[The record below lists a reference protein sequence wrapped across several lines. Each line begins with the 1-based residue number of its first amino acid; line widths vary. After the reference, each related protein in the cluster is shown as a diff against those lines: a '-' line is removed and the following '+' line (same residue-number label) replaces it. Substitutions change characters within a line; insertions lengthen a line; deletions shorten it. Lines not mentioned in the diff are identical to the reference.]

1 MILNPALFLNK
12 CVCIYTTLILLLLTN
27 GGYATSSNDISLA
40 SKDPTTFPLGCS
52 PDITTPKK
60 GLSMELYSYD
70 FRKKGSYP
78 CWDAAYLDPNYPRTG
93 YKSHRLLA
101 KVDGVTGN
109 INFYYHATKGCTPQL
124 GHLPASYNYP
134 KPLTMTNFTMLLYG
148 YFRPK
153 VTGFHTFTISADDLL
168 FVNFGAGNAFD
179 CCRRDSSADHFGNY
193 QAYAIWG
200 SKTAKDEL
208 TVHLDAGVYY
218 PIRLFYNNREY
229 DGALSF
235 TFKTESNENTVSDF
249 SEYFFSLDDTEE
261 GCPGL
266 ISYDSSCASV
276 KTSKIIGIDYHTETP
291 NENLVPITKTIYHL
305 GIPCTGTTT
314 TPLCGSGFYDPLAN
328 KCVTINTSSTSS
340 VTKTTSHTTS
350 KEVSFHSSI
359 SSQKTLIPK
368 SIPSPYGPIK
378 SQSIPTEMETS
389 SEISSSEYAFSDVI
403 STPSHSPYTKKHS
416 SLNSSS
422 YTSTVIHSLTS
433 YSISQ
438 GIFSTS
444 LSEQNITSK
453 SSTDKFSTA
462 TSMSNSITQSS
473 IIISQS
479 STNNE
484 NYTTTSMH
492 TSSDKI
498 STETLNNSISTT
510 TSILFSN
517 SSTILKNNTTI
528 ISSDKDTHYHP
539 VNPTIVCSTNKTE
552 IICASITQPSISNSN
567 NHWSSS
573 VLRFNSTTV
582 RSTLPSSAGSNE
594 TSINVPFS
602 SSTESNA
609 STSSTST
616 SNSKTARST
625 LPSSAGSNETS
636 INVPFSSSTESN
648 ASTSSTST
656 SNSKTVRSTLPSSA
670 GSNETSINVPFSSS
684 TESNTSTSSTS
695 TSNSKTVRSTLP
707 SSAGS
712 NETSINVPFSSSTE
726 SNASTSSTST
736 SNSKTVRSTPFSS
749 AGIIMTSLSQRNNKS
764 ASSYASSNSKCYNT
778 ADSCRKVH
786 STPSYLLTSS
796 YTSEGVD
803 YDCSLVSTK
812 LKINDTNCLNNKHT
826 TKSCLKTS
834 VTTTI
839 PTLEIKTARKSSSNT
854 IGLHS
859 YPTSSPNKSISSAPI
874 IGYISSFKT
883 IKTASPSYQTSD
895 LTTITTI
902 TSLNNPGST
911 AVENTHESNDKSRKT
926 SSNDISSKHSVI
938 KETKDAVESSNKSH
952 QTNTLKCSSIIIA
965 SSSHNSYESLGG
977 TTLTLTLSKVYSP
990 QNNDTLPFLEISEV
1004 NPSRTVLPESS
1015 KMMQYLTST
1024 EERNKTARNTIATN
1038 IVSISTFHFEGEGN
1052 AIRMGYTQ
1060 LLLMLIGIIV
1070 MNIGT

>member
-462 TSMSNSITQSS
+462 TSMSNNITQSS
-473 IIISQS
+473 IIISQF

-573 VLRFNSTTV
+573 VLKFNST
-582 RSTLPSSAGSNE
+582 
-594 TSINVPFS
+594 
-602 SSTESNA
+602 
-609 STSSTST
+609 
-616 SNSKTARST
+616 
-625 LPSSAGSNETS
+625 
-636 INVPFSSSTESN
+636 
-648 ASTSSTST
+648 
-656 SNSKTVRSTLPSSA
+656 TVRSTLPSSA

-695 TSNSKTVRSTLP
+695 TSNSKMVRSTLPSSAGSNETSISVPFSSSTESNTSTSSTSTSNSKMVRSTLP

-726 SNASTSSTST
+726 SNTSTSSTST

-812 LKINDTNCLNNKHT
+812 LKINDTNCVNNKHT

>member
-1 MILNPALFLNK
+1 
-12 CVCIYTTLILLLLTN
+12 
-27 GGYATSSNDISLA
+27 
-40 SKDPTTFPLGCS
+40 
-52 PDITTPKK
+52 
-60 GLSMELYSYD
+60 MELYSYD

-462 TSMSNSITQSS
+462 TSMSNNITQSS

-539 VNPTIVCSTNKTE
+539 VNPTIVCSTIKTE

-602 SSTESNA
+602 SSTESN
-609 STSSTST
+609 T
-616 SNSKTARST
+616 
-625 LPSSAGSNETS
+625 
-636 INVPFSSSTESN
+636 
-648 ASTSSTST
+648 
-656 SNSKTVRSTLPSSA
+656 
-670 GSNETSINVPFSSS
+670 
-684 TESNTSTSSTS
+684 
-695 TSNSKTVRSTLP
+695 
-707 SSAGS
+707 
-712 NETSINVPFSSSTE
+712 
-726 SNASTSSTST
+726 STSSTST

-1004 NPSRTVLPESS
+1004 NPSRTVLSESS

>member
-1 MILNPALFLNK
+1 
-12 CVCIYTTLILLLLTN
+12 
-27 GGYATSSNDISLA
+27 
-40 SKDPTTFPLGCS
+40 
-52 PDITTPKK
+52 
-60 GLSMELYSYD
+60 MELYSYD

-462 TSMSNSITQSS
+462 TSMSNNITQSS

-602 SSTESNA
+602 SSTESN
-609 STSSTST
+609 T
-616 SNSKTARST
+616 
-625 LPSSAGSNETS
+625 
-636 INVPFSSSTESN
+636 
-648 ASTSSTST
+648 
-656 SNSKTVRSTLPSSA
+656 
-670 GSNETSINVPFSSS
+670 
-684 TESNTSTSSTS
+684 
-695 TSNSKTVRSTLP
+695 
-707 SSAGS
+707 
-712 NETSINVPFSSSTE
+712 
-726 SNASTSSTST
+726 STSSTST

-1004 NPSRTVLPESS
+1004 NPSRTVLSESS

-1060 LLLMLIGIIV
+1060 LLLMLIGIIL

>member
-462 TSMSNSITQSS
+462 TSMSNNITQSS

-573 VLRFNSTTV
+573 VLRFNST
-582 RSTLPSSAGSNE
+582 
-594 TSINVPFS
+594 
-602 SSTESNA
+602 
-609 STSSTST
+609 
-616 SNSKTARST
+616 
-625 LPSSAGSNETS
+625 
-636 INVPFSSSTESN
+636 
-648 ASTSSTST
+648 
-656 SNSKTVRSTLPSSA
+656 
-670 GSNETSINVPFSSS
+670 
-684 TESNTSTSSTS
+684 
-695 TSNSKTVRSTLP
+695 TVRSTLP

-911 AVENTHESNDKSRKT
+911 AVDNTHESNDKSRKT

-1004 NPSRTVLPESS
+1004 NPSRTVLSESS

>member
-462 TSMSNSITQSS
+462 TSMSNNITQSS

-573 VLRFNSTTV
+573 VLRFNST
-582 RSTLPSSAGSNE
+582 
-594 TSINVPFS
+594 
-602 SSTESNA
+602 
-609 STSSTST
+609 
-616 SNSKTARST
+616 
-625 LPSSAGSNETS
+625 
-636 INVPFSSSTESN
+636 
-648 ASTSSTST
+648 
-656 SNSKTVRSTLPSSA
+656 TVRSTLPSSA

>member
-1 MILNPALFLNK
+1 
-12 CVCIYTTLILLLLTN
+12 
-27 GGYATSSNDISLA
+27 
-40 SKDPTTFPLGCS
+40 
-52 PDITTPKK
+52 
-60 GLSMELYSYD
+60 MELYSYD

-462 TSMSNSITQSS
+462 TSMSNNITQSS

-573 VLRFNSTTV
+573 VLRFNST
-582 RSTLPSSAGSNE
+582 
-594 TSINVPFS
+594 
-602 SSTESNA
+602 
-609 STSSTST
+609 
-616 SNSKTARST
+616 
-625 LPSSAGSNETS
+625 
-636 INVPFSSSTESN
+636 
-648 ASTSSTST
+648 
-656 SNSKTVRSTLPSSA
+656 TVRSTLPSSA

-1060 LLLMLIGIIV
+1060 LLLMLIGII
-1070 MNIGT
+1070 

>member
-616 SNSKTARST
+616 SNSKT
-625 LPSSAGSNETS
+625 
-636 INVPFSSSTESN
+636 
-648 ASTSSTST
+648 
-656 SNSKTVRSTLPSSA
+656 VRSTLPSSA

>member
-1 MILNPALFLNK
+1 
-12 CVCIYTTLILLLLTN
+12 
-27 GGYATSSNDISLA
+27 
-40 SKDPTTFPLGCS
+40 
-52 PDITTPKK
+52 
-60 GLSMELYSYD
+60 MELYSYD

-422 YTSTVIHSLTS
+422 YTLTVIHSLTS

-616 SNSKTARST
+616 SNSKT
-625 LPSSAGSNETS
+625 
-636 INVPFSSSTESN
+636 
-648 ASTSSTST
+648 
-656 SNSKTVRSTLPSSA
+656 
-670 GSNETSINVPFSSS
+670 
-684 TESNTSTSSTS
+684 
-695 TSNSKTVRSTLP
+695 
-707 SSAGS
+707 
-712 NETSINVPFSSSTE
+712 
-726 SNASTSSTST
+726 
-736 SNSKTVRSTPFSS
+736 VRSTPFSS

-883 IKTASPSYQTSD
+883 IKTASPSYQTTD

>member
-462 TSMSNSITQSS
+462 TSMSNNITQSS
-473 IIISQS
+473 IIISQF

-573 VLRFNSTTV
+573 VLKFNSTTV

-602 SSTESNA
+602 SSTESN
-609 STSSTST
+609 T
-616 SNSKTARST
+616 
-625 LPSSAGSNETS
+625 
-636 INVPFSSSTESN
+636 
-648 ASTSSTST
+648 
-656 SNSKTVRSTLPSSA
+656 
-670 GSNETSINVPFSSS
+670 
-684 TESNTSTSSTS
+684 
-695 TSNSKTVRSTLP
+695 
-707 SSAGS
+707 
-712 NETSINVPFSSSTE
+712 
-726 SNASTSSTST
+726 STSSTST

>member
-422 YTSTVIHSLTS
+422 YTLTVIHSLTS

-582 RSTLPSSAGSNE
+582 
-594 TSINVPFS
+594 
-602 SSTESNA
+602 
-609 STSSTST
+609 
-616 SNSKTARST
+616 RST

>member
-462 TSMSNSITQSS
+462 TSMSNNITQSS

-573 VLRFNSTTV
+573 VLKFNST
-582 RSTLPSSAGSNE
+582 
-594 TSINVPFS
+594 
-602 SSTESNA
+602 
-609 STSSTST
+609 
-616 SNSKTARST
+616 
-625 LPSSAGSNETS
+625 
-636 INVPFSSSTESN
+636 
-648 ASTSSTST
+648 
-656 SNSKTVRSTLPSSA
+656 TVRSTLPSSA

-712 NETSINVPFSSSTE
+712 NETSISVPFSSSTE
-726 SNASTSSTST
+726 SNTSTSSTSTSNSKTVRSTLPSSAGSNETSISVPFSSSTESNTSTSSTST

-839 PTLEIKTARKSSSNT
+839 PTLEIKTAKKTSSNT

>member
-462 TSMSNSITQSS
+462 TSMSNNITQSS

-602 SSTESNA
+602 SSTESN
-609 STSSTST
+609 T
-616 SNSKTARST
+616 
-625 LPSSAGSNETS
+625 
-636 INVPFSSSTESN
+636 
-648 ASTSSTST
+648 
-656 SNSKTVRSTLPSSA
+656 
-670 GSNETSINVPFSSS
+670 
-684 TESNTSTSSTS
+684 
-695 TSNSKTVRSTLP
+695 
-707 SSAGS
+707 
-712 NETSINVPFSSSTE
+712 
-726 SNASTSSTST
+726 STSSTST

-1004 NPSRTVLPESS
+1004 NPSRTVLSESS

>member
-462 TSMSNSITQSS
+462 TSMSNNITQSS

-602 SSTESNA
+602 SSTESN
-609 STSSTST
+609 T
-616 SNSKTARST
+616 
-625 LPSSAGSNETS
+625 
-636 INVPFSSSTESN
+636 
-648 ASTSSTST
+648 STSSTST

-1004 NPSRTVLPESS
+1004 NPSRTVLSESS

-1060 LLLMLIGIIV
+1060 LLLMLIGIIL

>member
-462 TSMSNSITQSS
+462 TSMSNNITQSS

-609 STSSTST
+609 
-616 SNSKTARST
+616 
-625 LPSSAGSNETS
+625 
-636 INVPFSSSTESN
+636 
-648 ASTSSTST
+648 
-656 SNSKTVRSTLPSSA
+656 
-670 GSNETSINVPFSSS
+670 
-684 TESNTSTSSTS
+684 STSSTS

-1004 NPSRTVLPESS
+1004 NPSRTVLSESS

-1060 LLLMLIGIIV
+1060 LLLMLIGIIL

>member
-1 MILNPALFLNK
+1 
-12 CVCIYTTLILLLLTN
+12 
-27 GGYATSSNDISLA
+27 
-40 SKDPTTFPLGCS
+40 
-52 PDITTPKK
+52 
-60 GLSMELYSYD
+60 MELYSYD

-422 YTSTVIHSLTS
+422 YTLTVIHSLTS

-609 STSSTST
+609 
-616 SNSKTARST
+616 
-625 LPSSAGSNETS
+625 
-636 INVPFSSSTESN
+636 
-648 ASTSSTST
+648 
-656 SNSKTVRSTLPSSA
+656 
-670 GSNETSINVPFSSS
+670 
-684 TESNTSTSSTS
+684 STSSTS

-883 IKTASPSYQTSD
+883 IKTASPSYQTTD

>member
-462 TSMSNSITQSS
+462 TSMSNNITQSS

-602 SSTESNA
+602 SSTESN
-609 STSSTST
+609 T
-616 SNSKTARST
+616 
-625 LPSSAGSNETS
+625 
-636 INVPFSSSTESN
+636 
-648 ASTSSTST
+648 
-656 SNSKTVRSTLPSSA
+656 
-670 GSNETSINVPFSSS
+670 
-684 TESNTSTSSTS
+684 
-695 TSNSKTVRSTLP
+695 
-707 SSAGS
+707 
-712 NETSINVPFSSSTE
+712 
-726 SNASTSSTST
+726 STSSTST

-1004 NPSRTVLPESS
+1004 NPSRTVLSESS

-1060 LLLMLIGIIV
+1060 LLLMLIGIIL

>member
-462 TSMSNSITQSS
+462 TSMSNNITQSS
-473 IIISQS
+473 IIISQF

-573 VLRFNSTTV
+573 VLKFNST
-582 RSTLPSSAGSNE
+582 
-594 TSINVPFS
+594 
-602 SSTESNA
+602 
-609 STSSTST
+609 
-616 SNSKTARST
+616 
-625 LPSSAGSNETS
+625 
-636 INVPFSSSTESN
+636 
-648 ASTSSTST
+648 
-656 SNSKTVRSTLPSSA
+656 TVRSTLPSSA

-695 TSNSKTVRSTLP
+695 TSNSKMVRSTLPSSAGSNETSISVPFSSSTESNTSTSSTSTSNSKMVRSTLP

-726 SNASTSSTST
+726 SNTSTSSTST

>member
-462 TSMSNSITQSS
+462 TSMSNNITQSS

-573 VLRFNSTTV
+573 VLKFNST
-582 RSTLPSSAGSNE
+582 
-594 TSINVPFS
+594 
-602 SSTESNA
+602 
-609 STSSTST
+609 
-616 SNSKTARST
+616 
-625 LPSSAGSNETS
+625 
-636 INVPFSSSTESN
+636 
-648 ASTSSTST
+648 
-656 SNSKTVRSTLPSSA
+656 TVRSTLPSSA

-712 NETSINVPFSSSTE
+712 NETSISVPFSSSTESNTSTSSTSTSNSKTVRSTLPSSAGSNETSISVPFSSSTE

>member
-27 GGYATSSNDISLA
+27 GGYATSTIFYPYDVPDYAGYPYDVPDYAGSYPYDVPDYAAQCSTNDISLA

-462 TSMSNSITQSS
+462 TSMSNNITQSS
-473 IIISQS
+473 IIISQF

-573 VLRFNSTTV
+573 VLKFNST
-582 RSTLPSSAGSNE
+582 
-594 TSINVPFS
+594 
-602 SSTESNA
+602 
-609 STSSTST
+609 
-616 SNSKTARST
+616 
-625 LPSSAGSNETS
+625 
-636 INVPFSSSTESN
+636 
-648 ASTSSTST
+648 
-656 SNSKTVRSTLPSSA
+656 TVRSTLPSSA

-695 TSNSKTVRSTLP
+695 TSNSKMVRSTLPSSAGSNETSISVPFSSSTESNTSTSSTSTSNSKMVRSTLP

-726 SNASTSSTST
+726 SNTSTSSTST

-812 LKINDTNCLNNKHT
+812 LKINDTNCVNNKHT